1 MLTRIRRLHQVRDTS
16 QVADEP
22 SQTTI
27 ANTHLISI
35 VLSTATFTPCQ
46 LRKFITATM
55 MSRVLLFLALVV
67 LSANVR
73 LAWL

>member
-1 MLTRIRRLHQVRDTS
+1 MSVRDTS

-22 SQTTI
+22 SSHHREY
-27 ANTHLISI
+27 APDFDCSFSSNLPS
-35 VLSTATFTPCQ
+35 CRQ
-46 LRKFITATM
+46 LQFITATM

-73 LAWL
+73 LALLLI